1 MARPCASTSAQTV
14 RTRQK
19 IDEIFVK
26 IESGSNGIDIFLI
39 MTWSERYCKF
49 GKRYREKQQ
58 AYYSCTDCDVTVC
71 MIAGRVTVIKLGV
84 WPLKSTDG
92 ILRITHITSNVIIAL
107 ELINFPIN

>member
-1 MARPCASTSAQTV
+1 MRRRQ
-14 RTRQK
+14 RTPFEP
-19 IDEIFVK
+19 DEIFVN
-26 IESGSNGIDIFLI
+26 IEGGSNGIDIFLI

-58 AYYSCTDCDVTVC
+58 APIHVDCDVTVC

-92 ILRITHITSNVIIAL
+92 ILRITHIRNFERNNRTR
-107 ELINFPIN
+107 IN